1 MNFWA
6 EASSLVDN
14 DPLLSKGGEGV
25 ERVKRGTTLGRVPLL
40 AGIPL
45 PDMVL
50 TERWS
55 PGEIWLTLDN
65 MADVDKLRFRIQIS
79 PHLSCLEI

>member
-6 EASSLVDN
+6 EASSLVDD
-14 DPLLSKGGEGV
+14 DPLLSKGGEGA
-25 ERVKRGTTLGRVPLL
+25 ERVKLGTTLGRVPFF

-50 TERWS
+50 TEPWS
-55 PGEIWLTLDN
+55 PGEIWLMLDN
-65 MADVDKLRFRIQIS
+65 MADVDKFRFRFLHIC
-79 PHLSCLEI
+79 HV

>member
-6 EASSLVDN
+6 EASSLVDD
-14 DPLLSKGGEGV
+14 DPLLSKGGEGA
-25 ERVKRGTTLGRVPLL
+25 ERVKRGTTLGRVPFF

-50 TERWS
+50 TEPWS
-55 PGEIWLTLDN
+55 PGEIWLTLDK
-65 MADVDKLRFRIQIS
+65 MADVDKVRYRIQMS
-79 PHLSCLEI
+79 PHLSCLQI